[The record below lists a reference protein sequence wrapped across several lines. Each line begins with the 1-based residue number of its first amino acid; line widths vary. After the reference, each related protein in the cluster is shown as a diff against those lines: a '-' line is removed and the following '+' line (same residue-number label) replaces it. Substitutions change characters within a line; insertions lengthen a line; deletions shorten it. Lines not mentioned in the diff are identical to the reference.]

1 MTKYLTSLDEV
12 ALEIHFAR
20 DNAVFER
27 FSVTT
32 PGWLEV
38 WLLTKY
44 DGAYA
49 NDSKCLVRTEAIAWS
64 RRVNVQRWFDIDHEN
79 LIPSGP
85 SDRHFANLV
94 AVHKSHD
101 LEFSGIG
108 EDTDSC
114 GVSQRFIEGY
124 GTVYRVEE

>member
-1 MTKYLTSLDEV
+1 MVKYLTSLDEV
-12 ALEIHFAR
+12 ALEIHFGR
-20 DNAVFER
+20 ETAVFER

-32 PGWLEV
+32 PGWHKV

-49 NDSKCLVRTEAIAWS
+49 NTDECLVRADAIAWS
-64 RRVNVQRWFDIDHEN
+64 RRINVQRWFDIDNEN

-85 SDRHFANLV
+85 SHKHWANLV
-94 AVHKSHD
+94 AVHQSHD
-101 LEFSGIG
+101 FTDDPE
-108 EDTDSC
+108 EDSC
-114 GVSQRFIEGY
+114 GVTSKFIEGY

>member
-1 MTKYLTSLDEV
+1 VTKYLTQLDEV
-12 ALEIHFAR
+12 VLEVHFAR
-20 DNAVFER
+20 EQAVFER
-27 FSVTT
+27 FTVTQA
-32 PGWLEV
+32 GWHEV

-44 DGAYA
+44 NGAYA
-49 NDSKCLVRTEAIAWS
+49 NDSKCLVKGEAIAWS

-94 AVHKSHD
+94 AVHKNHEMGVRLD
-101 LEFSGIG
+101 PD
-108 EDTDSC
+108 EDDSC
-114 GVSQRFIEGY
+114 GVSSRFIEGY